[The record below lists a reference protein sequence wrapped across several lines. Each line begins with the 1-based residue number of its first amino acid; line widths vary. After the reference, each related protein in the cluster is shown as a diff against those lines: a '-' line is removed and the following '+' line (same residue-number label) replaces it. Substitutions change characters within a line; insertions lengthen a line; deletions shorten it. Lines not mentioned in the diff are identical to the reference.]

1 VPGRGRGKADQHKR
15 DHKVPLENK
24 IFNRMFAEEF
34 LSYTTDLKLMVKEAK
49 VPNLRPIS
57 SISN

>member
-1 VPGRGRGKADQHKR
+1 
-15 DHKVPLENK
+15 
-24 IFNRMFAEEF
+24 MFAEEF

-57 SISN
+57 NISN